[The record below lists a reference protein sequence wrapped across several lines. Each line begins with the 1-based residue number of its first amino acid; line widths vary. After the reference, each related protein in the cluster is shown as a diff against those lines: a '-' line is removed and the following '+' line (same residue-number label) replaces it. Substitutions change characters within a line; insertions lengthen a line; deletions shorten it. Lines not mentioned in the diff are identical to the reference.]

1 MPSFAELRAKAEAAA
16 NSAKSTAN
24 SKLAAYRGDE
34 QPTKPLAAYKPP
46 PPRPVVKPDIP
57 HATRPL
63 TPDHEV
69 DTDTI
74 ADADTDTDAEG
85 TTTLVT
91 DLSLSP
97 EIQALI
103 KNKVLFFEFLD
114 EVGGTYPLAV
124 ALDIMCHAIC

>member
-16 NSAKSTAN
+16 NSAS
-24 SKLAAYRGDE
+24 GDE

-74 ADADTDTDAEG
+74 ADADTDAED

-114 EVGGTYPLAV
+114 EVRGTYPLAV